1 MSGGWLQGTSYPPQ
15 PCLISAKSAD
25 PWHKVVRRGVSPAF
39 SPENI
44 RCGISLSRHLLVE
57 TTGLLAFVLIL
68 KLRVAL
74 HRQDISR
81 PRLFLNVQQW
91 LRCPCEIA

>member
-1 MSGGWLQGTSYPPQ
+1 MGGASPPRMPGLTGRRTTKVRWVLQGTSYPPQ

-44 RCGISLSRHLLVE
+44 RCVLLLSRHP
-57 TTGLLAFVLIL
+57 LAE
-68 KLRVAL
+68 
-74 HRQDISR
+74 DT
-81 PRLFLNVQQW
+81 
-91 LRCPCEIA
+91 